1 MKQRIHKQLE
11 KAFDETDLANAKEI
25 IDGYHIIVEKNDK
38 MGYIASSVELPTVF
52 ADGKKETECFR
63 AIREALTGAVAT
75 MIACGQ
81 KPPQSMS
88 ANKRTEQVNIRLTA
102 YEKMLLTNK
111 AVNLGFKGISDLV
124 RNVVIKKLLKT
135 L

>member
-1 MKQRIHKQLE
+1 MKQRIHKHLE
-11 KAFDETDLANAKEI
+11 KAFDETVLANAKEI
-25 IDGYHIIVEKNDK
+25 IDGYHIILEKNDK

-52 ADGKKETECFR
+52 ADGKKEIECFR

-75 MIACGQ
+75 MITCGR

-88 ANKRTEQVNIRLTA
+88 ANKRTEQINIRLTA
-102 YEKMLLTNK
+102 YEKILLTNK

-135 L
+135 F